1 MTWFVGSTLVL
12 YCSNGCFAL
21 PHTMYMYMCMYV
33 TFWGF
38 AFWGSTRSYK
48 VINLF
53 FNTCSGEQLPS
64 VSPQFVCVSHTKI
77 CESGNIQRASE
88 PRSLCVCY
96 VHARCVLCAFHE
108 RAMCVLC
115 ACYVRATCACYM
127 CVLCARSSDRP
138 PDRSPVRPSVPPTV
152 LGWTVAHT
160 LRVSKLSQLEK
171 HLIVSW
177 RVV

>member
-1 MTWFVGSTLVL
+1 MITRHIFDHKTCLLITESRRRVGDWNDGRLHYIYVTLFSICENPFHWKGRQMYRQTWRMTWFVGSTLVL

-88 PRSLCVCY
+88 RATV
-96 VHARCVLCAFHE
+96 
-108 RAMCVLC
+108 AMCVLC
-115 ACYVRATCACYM
+115 AC
-127 CVLCARSSDRP
+127 
-138 PDRSPVRPSVPPTV
+138 
-152 LGWTVAHT
+152 
-160 LRVSKLSQLEK
+160 
-171 HLIVSW
+171 
-177 RVV
+177 

>member
-1 MTWFVGSTLVL
+1 MRSGGLRVLTRLSICSLILALGS
-12 YCSNGCFAL
+12 SFPRF
-21 PHTMYMYMCMYV
+21 PHNL
-33 TFWGF
+33 F
-38 AFWGSTRSYK
+38 AFPIPKSAK
-48 VINLF
+48 VE
-53 FNTCSGEQLPS
+53 TSSE
-64 VSPQFVCVSHTKI
+64 
-77 CESGNIQRASE
+77 RASE

>member
-1 MTWFVGSTLVL
+1 MHIYIYIVCGRAKQPLEQYKRSSFPRFLHNL
-12 YCSNGCFAL
+12 
-21 PHTMYMYMCMYV
+21 
-33 TFWGF
+33 F
-38 AFWGSTRSYK
+38 AFPIPKSAK
-48 VINLF
+48 VE
-53 FNTCSGEQLPS
+53 TSSE
-64 VSPQFVCVSHTKI
+64 
-77 CESGNIQRASE
+77 RASE